1 MIFFIY
7 YLIILNTVSLLLM
20 FVDKR
25 KAKKRKSRIPEKTLF
40 TLALLGGSA
49 GVYLGM
55 YFFHH
60 KTRHSSFTL
69 GIPVIIIIQILLL
82 GYLMQNL

>member
-1 MIFFIY
+1 MKFFIY
-7 YLIILNTVSLLLM
+7 YLIIINIVSLLLM
-20 FVDKR
+20 FVDKI
-25 KAKKRKSRIPEKTLF
+25 KAKKRKSRIPEKTFF
-40 TLALLGGSA
+40 TLALLGGSI

-55 YFFHH
+55 YFFNH

-82 GYLMQNL
+82 GYLIKNL